1 MHGESIRVYELF
13 IMTLAAKAFYALVPP
28 ITPTVASSH
37 LCMLIFIIYN
47 RQAFQWPPGETLTSL
62 T

>member
-37 LCMLIFIIYN
+37 LCVLIFIIYN
-47 RQAFQWPPGETLTSL
+47 RQAFQ
-62 T
+62 

>member
-37 LCMLIFIIYN
+37 LCVLIFIIYTGRPFN
-47 RQAFQWPPGETLTSL
+47 GYQGRH
-62 T
+62 